1 VKEITTE
8 LGKEK
13 GNSSWKSTAA
23 GNSYRPE
30 QVRTFSYLP
39 IFENKFQMAAQC
51 HRISKSRTKCNQAKK
66 KNHNH
71 PNIQTKTKPKEIP

>member
-1 VKEITTE
+1 MTE

-13 GNSSWKSTAA
+13 GNSSWKSTTA

-51 HRISKSRTKCNQAKK
+51 HRIPKSRTKCKQAKK
-66 KNHNH
+66 KKPQPPKH
-71 PNIQTKTKPKEIP
+71 PN

>member
-39 IFENKFQMAAQC
+39 IFENKFQMAQHNATESPNQGQNA
-51 HRISKSRTKCNQAKK
+51 SKQTKK
-66 KNHNH
+66 HNH
-71 PNIQTKTKPKEIP
+71 PN